1 MAGVTSLNLRRCGVS
16 GSRATP
22 IISGNIRLARN
33 WWAIGLRGAAATLF
47 AITILSLP
55 PEAVAPLVVLF
66 AAYDRRGRRICDP
79 GRDASGGVEGS
90 LADADARG
98 LGQSRGCRRR
108 ASLAGGCR
116 GSAGSDRHRLGG
128 DYRGLLLA
136 AAHRLSGSEGRWILV
151 LSGVVSASW
160 GVLLAATGASN
171 TRAMGLWLVGYAVI
185 FGGTLVAL
193 AGHWRRR
200 QRTSATSAASG
211 SLRR

>member
-66 AAYDRRGRRICDP
+66 AAYVAADGAFAILAGMRAVGSRDRWP
-79 GRDASGGVEGS
+79 MLMLEGS
-90 LADADARG
+90 VNLAAAAAVLVWQAVAVVLLVQIATAWAVITG
-98 LGQSRGCRRR
+98 
-108 ASLAGGCR
+108 
-116 GSAGSDRHRLGG
+116 
-128 DYRGLLLA
+128 GLLLA

-160 GVLLAATGASN
+160 GVLLAAIGASN